1 MRVTIAS
8 RSLAIGLFAVFMC
21 LPWSAFAANEAE
33 TALLLIELVQAGRT
47 VVTEHQELLN
57 DPARGDKGF
66 TPEYFGAKLIE
77 KYREVAKIDLG
88 RAAPSPQTGLLLTLL
103 ESGKEV
109 VAEAQ
114 PVLNKQGVAFK
125 GFIPAA
131 WGRKTGE
138 KFTKK
143 TGVKLKL
150 TAAEYR
156 YPGNKPD
163 EFETEVLRQF
173 SDPSYAKGREFSR
186 VLVQDGRQVLR
197 MMKPEYV
204 GPKCLG
210 CHGEPKGERDKTGM
224 KKEGL
229 KEGELAGAI
238 SLTIPI
244 R

>member
-1 MRVTIAS
+1 MRVAVAS
-8 RSLAIGLFAVFMC
+8 RSLAIGLFLVFMC
-21 LPWSAFAANEAE
+21 LPLSAYAANEVE
-33 TALLLIELVQAGRT
+33 TADLLIKLIQAGRT
-47 VVTEHQELLN
+47 VVTEHQDLLN
-57 DPARGDKGF
+57 DPTKGDKGF
-66 TPEYFGAKLIE
+66 TADYFASKLIE
-77 KYREVAKIDLG
+77 KYKETAKIDLS

-131 WGRKTGE
+131 WGRKAGE

-150 TAAEYR
+150 TATEYR
-156 YPGNKPD
+156 FPGNKPD
-163 EFETEVLRQF
+163 DFEAEALKLF
-173 SDPSYAKGREFSR
+173 SDPSYPKGKEFSR

-197 MMKPEYV
+197 MMKPEYL
-204 GPKCLG
+204 GHFCLG

-224 KKEGL
+224 KKEGM
-229 KEGELAGAI
+229 KEGDLAGAI